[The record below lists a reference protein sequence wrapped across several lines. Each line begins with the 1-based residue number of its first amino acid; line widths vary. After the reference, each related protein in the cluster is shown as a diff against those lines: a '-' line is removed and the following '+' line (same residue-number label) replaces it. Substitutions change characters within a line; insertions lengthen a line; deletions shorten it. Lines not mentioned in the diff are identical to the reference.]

1 MEDQDAEDPELQ
13 HALAMSLED
22 KPGMLQMALD
32 HHTCSLCCNSSVS
45 SIAFTHG
52 NDLCVGQKD
61 AGSRHAKSKH
71 KSGTRSTKTKDSA
84 DDSSAAASIAQPV
97 KGKGKV
103 QKNAARTP
111 KKGKSA
117 GRVGLINPTAA
128 EIKTAFSMLNPHNRS
143 VINAQDIARVGPLL
157 RMNLLLHCSIYRA
170 AVYTWLHAPCPA
182 PPTLPP
188 APHTER

>member
-1 MEDQDAEDPELQ
+1 
-13 HALAMSLED
+13 MSF
-22 KPGMLQMALD
+22 PYVVS
-32 HHTCSLCCNSSVS
+32 TSVS

-52 NDLCVGQKD
+52 NALCVGQKD

-71 KSGTRSTKTKDSA
+71 KAGTHTTKTKVTA
-84 DDSSAAASIAQPV
+84 DDSNIAASTAQPV

-103 QKNAARTP
+103 QKNAARKP

-128 EIKTAFSMLNPHNRS
+128 EIKTAFGMLNPHNRS

-157 RMNLLLHCSIYRA
+157 HMNVLLHCSFYQA
-170 AVYTWLHAPCPA
+170 AVYKPA
-182 PPTLPP
+182 FSAFLCLT
-188 APHTER
+188 ADQQ